1 MTALEPTTRM
11 IARPVWRRHELRI
24 QHELEHLP
32 SEEELADAIR
42 VLGDGIRTPLR
53 LYVEAE
59 TILTEAHEQR
69 IVHEAELAA
78 RLKTFARLD
87 A

>member
-1 MTALEPTTRM
+1 MTTIDPTTRM
-11 IARPVWRRHELRI
+11 IPRPVWRRHELRL
-24 QHELEHLP
+24 QGELEHLP
-32 SEEELADAIR
+32 TDVELADAIV
-42 VLGDGIRTPLR
+42 VLGEGIRTPLR

-59 TILTEAHEQR
+59 TTVVEAHEQR

-78 RLKTFARLD
+78 RLKTFAGLD